1 MNCLT
6 HVGWS
11 HTATLGDLEK
21 KKSEKKIEKF
31 ADRLKMTVR
40 EKPKK
45 LYYDETCIKL
55 FIGQIPRAWTEKEIM
70 NVFSRFGEIFD
81 LQILNDRITGL
92 SRGCAFLTY
101 QLNDSAY
108 ACIEKFHGLEEG
120 V

>member
-1 MNCLT
+1 
-6 HVGWS
+6 
-11 HTATLGDLEK
+11 
-21 KKSEKKIEKF
+21 
-31 ADRLKMTVR
+31 MTVR

-120 V
+120 VRLKVKVDDRTFSQLRLSNLVSYSDMSK